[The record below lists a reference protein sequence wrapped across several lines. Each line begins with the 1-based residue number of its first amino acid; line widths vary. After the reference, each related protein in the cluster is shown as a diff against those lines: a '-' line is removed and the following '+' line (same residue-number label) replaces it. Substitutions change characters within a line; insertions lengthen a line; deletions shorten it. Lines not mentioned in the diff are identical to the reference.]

1 MKIRKA
7 TIKDLK
13 KIQELNLELFKKEH
27 KEFDK
32 TLNCKWTFGKKG
44 TSYFKERIEKDGLAL
59 VAEVDGKIVGYLVGG
74 KAEVKSYRT
83 ATSICE
89 LENMM
94 ILEKYRNLKIGTKL
108 VEEFLKW
115 TEQKKF
121 EIIEV
126 SASSKNLKGIDFY
139 KKMGFEEY
147 SITLEKRM

>member
-1 MKIRKA
+1 MIIRKA
-7 TIKDLK
+7 KGSDLK
-13 KIQELNLELFKKEH
+13 TIQELNLELFKKEH

-32 TLNCKWTFGKKG
+32 TLNCKWTFGKIG

-83 ATSICE
+83 ATSVCE

-94 ILEKYRNLKIGTKL
+94 VLENYRNLKIGTKL

-115 TEQKKF
+115 ANKKKF

-126 SASSKNLKGIDFY
+126 SASSQNVKGIDFY

-147 SITLEKRM
+147 AVTLEKRM